1 MNIEHLLAEEIEA
14 RIAQLKSMKPD
25 SDEYKAAIDG
35 IAKLTDRLIE
45 IEKVNDER
53 NDKDRNSVI
62 DKKDRMIKNAINVA
76 GIIVPAG
83 LAIWGTL
90 KSLRFEINLF
100 LRNDAFQNQG
110 VMSNIASSFFTI
122 TLGAD
127 IMRYH
132 YEKTIYIFIYI
143 WRDIRM

>member
-90 KSLRFEINLF
+90 KSLRFE
-100 LRNDAFQNQG
+100 ATG
-110 VMSNIASSFFTI
+110 TVT
-122 TLGAD
+122 TLMGRGWLNKL
-127 IMRYH
+127 IP
-132 YEKTIYIFIYI
+132 KK
-143 WRDIRM
+143 

>member
-1 MNIEHLLAEEIEA
+1 MNIEHLLAEEIET

-25 SDEYKAAIDG
+25 SDEHKAAIDV

-76 GIIVPAG
+76 GIVVPAG

-90 KSLRFEINLF
+90 KSLRFETT
-100 LRNDAFQNQG
+100 G
-110 VMSNIASSFFTI
+110 TVT
-122 TLGAD
+122 TLMGRGWLNKL
-127 IMRYH
+127 IP
-132 YEKTIYIFIYI
+132 KK
-143 WRDIRM
+143 